1 MLGALVSSTSWAK
14 TKKKGCSNSDRN
26 YENDGWCD
34 CSLCEDEL
42 GDDGCYQDDD
52 CCDCTFP
59 ENCPDD
65 CDDGGGDGECP
76 EGTVDDCS
84 GDGDCCPENWIG
96 DGYEDCEDQPYDCDL
111 TCYDNDGGD
120 CSDDGGGDDD
130 SVVILIIGESSG
142 TEGEMP
148 GEGIQYGVQ
157 VPLYYESSASIGGIQ
172 FTIYDSPDWVTSTE
186 VVSSENSCFESNSND
201 VEGSVIGVL
210 FSLEGC
216 ELSASDTP
224 VHFAT
229 IMYEFSAD
237 AGWGETVG
245 LDFSQAI
252 IADGVGNSLSV
263 STQGSTIDVSISGD
277 ISSDSEVNVIDV
289 VNLINYILYI
299 EEPSDYQFWAGDVN
313 SDTVLNVLD
322 VVILVDLILDR

>member
-1 MLGALVSSTSWAK
+1 MS
-14 TKKKGCSNSDRN
+14 
-26 YENDGWCD
+26 
-34 CSLCEDEL
+34 
-42 GDDGCYQDDD
+42 
-52 CCDCTFP
+52 
-59 ENCPDD
+59 
-65 CDDGGGDGECP
+65 
-76 EGTVDDCS
+76 EGTIDDCS
-84 GDGDCCPENWIG
+84 GDGDCCPESWIG
-96 DGYEDCEDQPYDCDL
+96 DGLPDCEDQAWDCDL
-111 TCYDNDGGD
+111 SCYDNDGGD
-120 CSDDGGGDDD
+120 CSDDGGGDEGCWEDGEFYCYGCELFLNDCEFLECTEEGWAGPFTSDNDECTDD
-130 SVVILIIGESSG
+130 GGGDDGSIVTLMIGESSG

-186 VVSSENSCFESNSND
+186 IVSSENSCFESNSND

-252 IADGVGNSLSV
+252 IADGVGIHFQLA
-263 STQGSTIDVSISGD
+263 
-277 ISSDSEVNVIDV
+277 
-289 VNLINYILYI
+289 LKAAL
-299 EEPSDYQFWAGDVN
+299 
-313 SDTVLNVLD
+313 LM
-322 VVILVDLILDR
+322 

>member
-1 MLGALVSSTSWAK
+1 MDWSEL
-14 TKKKGCSNSDRN
+14 
-26 YENDGWCD
+26 
-34 CSLCEDEL
+34 EDE
-42 GDDGCYQDDD
+42 DDEPQGKGFTDDNAEWLTPVNKKPKGPYKPASD
-52 CCDCTFP
+52 S
-59 ENCPDD
+59 E
-65 CDDGGGDGECP
+65 
-76 EGTVDDCS
+76 
-84 GDGDCCPENWIG
+84 
-96 DGYEDCEDQPYDCDL
+96 EDKSDEDEQ
-111 TCYDNDGGD
+111 
-120 CSDDGGGDDD
+120 DDGGGDDG
-130 SVVILIIGESSG
+130 SIVTLMIGESSG

-201 VEGSVIGVL
+201 VEGSVIRVL

-263 STQGSTIDVSISGD
+263 STQGSTVNVSISGD

-299 EEPSDYQFWAGDVN
+299 EEPGSIRKEHKYRIN
-313 SDTVLNVLD
+313 
-322 VVILVDLILDR
+322 